1 MPCCS
6 LLGASSPPK
15 STILSLLGKSR
26 FSLSGEQKKVR
37 MPSISNE
44 SLVALASG
52 QCLPIRHLL
61 DICVESLVGAQERR
75 WHWLPQRQSPIVS
88 KLDPRLDLAQ
98 MRETKEQRIGSGS
111 RWRCKEEAGTKERE
125 EKRGRSEQ
133 KRNLRDMLLW
143 GTIDMVLICKWR
155 EIPFGNFYLAPR

>member
-6 LLGASSPPK
+6 LLEASSPPT
-15 STILSLLGKSR
+15 STILSLLSKNC

-52 QCLPIRHLL
+52 QCPPIRHLL
-61 DICVESLVGAQERR
+61 DICVESLVGARQWRWLCFLFLFLDICVENLVGAQQRR

-88 KLDPRLDLAQ
+88 KLDPPLILHRC
-98 MRETKEQRIGSGS
+98 EKPKNKGSG
-111 RWRCKEEAGTKERE
+111 RDRGGDARRKQGGQ
-125 EKRGRSEQ
+125 KRG
-133 KRNLRDMLLW
+133 KRNEDGRS
-143 GTIDMVLICKWR
+143 KK
-155 EIPFGNFYLAPR
+155 EI

>member
-6 LLGASSPPK
+6 LLEASSPPT

-52 QCLPIRHLL
+52 QWLPIPHLL
-61 DICVESLVGAQERR
+61 DICVESLVGAQQRR

-88 KLDPRLDLAQ
+88 KLDPPLILHRC
-98 MRETKEQRIGSGS
+98 EKPKNKGSG
-111 RWRCKEEAGTKERE
+111 RDRGGDARRKQRQKR
-125 EKRGRSEQ
+125 EKRNEDGRS
-133 KRNLRDMLLW
+133 K
-143 GTIDMVLICKWR
+143 K
-155 EIPFGNFYLAPR
+155 EI

>member
-6 LLGASSPPK
+6 LLGASSPTK
-15 STILSLLGKSR
+15 FTILSLLGKSR

-52 QCLPIRHLL
+52 QCPPIQHLL
-61 DICVESLVGAQERR
+61 DICVESLVGARQWRWLCFLFLFLDICVEKLVGAQQRR

-88 KLDPRLDLAQ
+88 KLDPPLILHRC
-98 MRETKEQRIGSGS
+98 EKPKNKGSG
-111 RWRCKEEAGTKERE
+111 RDRGGDARRKQGGQ
-125 EKRGRSEQ
+125 KRG
-133 KRNLRDMLLW
+133 KRNKDGRS
-143 GTIDMVLICKWR
+143 KK
-155 EIPFGNFYLAPR
+155 EI

>member
-52 QCLPIRHLL
+52 QWPPIRHLL
-61 DICVESLVGAQERR
+61 DICVESLVGARQWRWLCFLFLFLDICVEKLVGAQQRR

-88 KLDPRLDLAQ
+88 KLDPPLILHRC
-98 MRETKEQRIGSGS
+98 EKPKNKGSG
-111 RWRCKEEAGTKERE
+111 RERGGDARRKQRQ
-125 EKRGRSEQ
+125 KRG
-133 KRNLRDMLLW
+133 KRNEDGRS
-143 GTIDMVLICKWR
+143 KK
-155 EIPFGNFYLAPR
+155 EI